1 MPTKPKPSVMKIRLI
16 FLFLVLSL
24 STQAEI
30 DLKIYTQEVE
40 NGYVLFA
47 DNGEICPVSVVL
59 TLKLDN
65 MKSTKGGNP
74 TFVIPA
80 NQKTYQLTLLTVQNP
95 RKAYEF
101 SFRYQYH
108 YGDTGQETYDKDFAY
123 HLPYAKESSYLLWQ
137 GYNGRYSHQNENAL
151 DFSMPV
157 GTPVYAARDGWVV
170 DLVEHNNRNC
180 PDASCGQFNNYLLIY
195 HSDGTFAEYTHIK
208 QNGALPQVGDRVE
221 IGELIAYS
229 GNVGWSSGPHLHFV
243 VFLQRISTRTTL
255 KTQFRIGD
263 GTQLGYL
270 KEQQQY
276 QRGYD

>member
-1 MPTKPKPSVMKIRLI
+1 MKIRLLL
-16 FLFLVLSL
+16 LFLALNL
-24 STQAEI
+24 TAQAEI
-30 DLKIYTQEVE
+30 DIKIYSQEVE
-40 NGYVLFA
+40 NGYVLLA
-47 DNGEICPVSVVL
+47 DNAEICPVSVVL
-59 TLKLDN
+59 NLKLNN
-65 MKSTKGGNP
+65 MKSAKGDKV

-80 NQKTYQLTLLTVQNP
+80 NEKNYQLTLLSVENP
-95 RKAYEF
+95 RKSYEF

-108 YGDTGQETYDKDFAY
+108 YGNTLQETYDESFAY
-123 HLPYAKESSYLLWQ
+123 YLPYAKESAYLLWQ

-157 GTPVYAARDGWVV
+157 GTPIYAARDGWVI

-180 PDASCGQFNNYLLIY
+180 PDASCGQFNNYLLVY

-208 QNGALPQVGDRVE
+208 QNGALPKVGDRVE
-221 IGELIAYS
+221 IGQLIAYS

-263 GTQLGYL
+263 GTQVGYL
-270 KEQQQY
+270 EEQQKY
-276 QRGYD
+276 QRTYD